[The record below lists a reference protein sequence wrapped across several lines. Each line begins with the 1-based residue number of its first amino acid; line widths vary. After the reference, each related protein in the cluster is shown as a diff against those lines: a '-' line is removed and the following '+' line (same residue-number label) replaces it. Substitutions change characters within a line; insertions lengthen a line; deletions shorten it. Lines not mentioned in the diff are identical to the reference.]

1 MLIQIFMRHFLNA
14 HLWVLNLV
22 ISVLQTKH
30 SLPTKIKIQRNALHF
45 SYILSKLLYPLN
57 FQLYIVMLT
66 EMLM

>member
-1 MLIQIFMRHFLNA
+1 MLIQTFMRHFLNA
-14 HLWVLNLV
+14 HLWVLNLI

-30 SLPTKIKIQRNALHF
+30 GLPTKIKIQCNALHF
-45 SYILSKLLYPLN
+45 SYILSNLLHPLN